1 MARSTYILSKC
12 DLSIYRQLLQPF
24 ICLHHKNWWFLQIK
38 RWYTFLKY
46 KTSPGSFWEFFSD
59 GLLSDVNL
67 PATGQSLS
75 LRNLIRFENIM
86 SSFFLSL
93 WLITSLLFSETTT
106 RHHVDVDGEYLALDI
121 LDTAGKVNIP
131 DPFMSPD
138 YSQLSPCGHTAI
150 TNTPIIR
157 TTAKSQCKNEL
168 QIFDWN
174 KLPLM
179 RTLNRVPS
187 MSAVKWVNC
196 KWSAFCQ

>member
-1 MARSTYILSKC
+1 
-12 DLSIYRQLLQPF
+12 
-24 ICLHHKNWWFLQIK
+24 
-38 RWYTFLKY
+38 
-46 KTSPGSFWEFFSD
+46 
-59 GLLSDVNL
+59 
-67 PATGQSLS
+67 
-75 LRNLIRFENIM
+75 M

-174 KLPLM
+174 KRPLM
-179 RTLNRVPS
+179 RTLNRLLSVIVGDKRSPRKILGQQYFRFSFVPLITVFIVS
-187 MSAVKWVNC
+187 LPANT
-196 KWSAFCQ
+196 AFCSRSPPLFNSQANCIQVTVTKIVTKMTKIAMWIKCD

>member
-1 MARSTYILSKC
+1 
-12 DLSIYRQLLQPF
+12 
-24 ICLHHKNWWFLQIK
+24 
-38 RWYTFLKY
+38 
-46 KTSPGSFWEFFSD
+46 
-59 GLLSDVNL
+59 
-67 PATGQSLS
+67 
-75 LRNLIRFENIM
+75 M

-121 LDTAGKVNIP
+121 LDTAGKVNTP

-174 KLPLM
+174 KRPLM
-179 RTLNRVPS
+179 PTLNRVPS
-187 MSAVKWVNC
+187 VSAVKWVNSNC
-196 KWSAFCQ
+196 RRQKEPTKNSWSAVLYKLYTFQVELCVTHYCFHCIFACEYSLLFSLPTII

>member
-1 MARSTYILSKC
+1 
-12 DLSIYRQLLQPF
+12 
-24 ICLHHKNWWFLQIK
+24 
-38 RWYTFLKY
+38 
-46 KTSPGSFWEFFSD
+46 
-59 GLLSDVNL
+59 
-67 PATGQSLS
+67 
-75 LRNLIRFENIM
+75 M

-121 LDTAGKVNIP
+121 LDTAGKVNTP

-157 TTAKSQCKNEL
+157 TTAKSQCKNES

-174 KLPLM
+174 KRPLM
-179 RTLNRVPS
+179 PTLNRVPS
-187 MSAVKWVNC
+187 VSAVKWVNSNC
-196 KWSAFCQ
+196 RRQKEPTENSWSAVLYKLYTFQVELCVTHYCFHCIFACEYSLLFSLPTII

>member
-1 MARSTYILSKC
+1 
-12 DLSIYRQLLQPF
+12 
-24 ICLHHKNWWFLQIK
+24 
-38 RWYTFLKY
+38 
-46 KTSPGSFWEFFSD
+46 
-59 GLLSDVNL
+59 
-67 PATGQSLS
+67 
-75 LRNLIRFENIM
+75 M

-174 KLPLM
+174 KLRLM

-196 KWSAFCQ
+196 KWSAFLSVIVGDKRSPRKILGQQYFRFSFVSLITVFIVSLPANTAFCSRSPPLFNSQANCD